1 MHLFNA
7 WKFSLTFRPYE
18 LLFHIQVERE
28 SDREQ
33 KTGCRVQSSYVAF
46 VKSPVRCD
54 FLVKIE
60 GNKKNR
66 YLKRVF
72 NPYDSGENA
81 IEICWLS
88 TKDSFALSK
97 VRTRN
102 VLFPVKSCLI

>member
-1 MHLFNA
+1 M
-7 WKFSLTFRPYE
+7 FSLPFRPSE

-72 NPYDSGENA
+72 NPYDSGEM
-81 IEICWLS
+81 
-88 TKDSFALSK
+88 LSK
-97 VRTRN
+97 FVGYQQKIRLPFR
-102 VLFPVKSCLI
+102 K